1 MNHVSTARGNDAIEK
16 IEDGMKQ
23 ARDRLQRVDK
33 QVVRFAKEQP
43 LAAAFSALAVGFI
56 LGRFFS
62 KL

>member
-1 MNHVSTARGNDAIEK
+1 MNQINPVRGNDAIEK

-33 QVVRFAKEQP
+33 QIVRFAKEQP
-43 LAAAFSALAVGFI
+43 LVAAFSALAVGFV
-56 LGRFFS
+56 LGRFLS

>member
-1 MNHVSTARGNDAIEK
+1 MNQISSARGNEAIEK

-33 QVVRFAKEQP
+33 QIVRFAKEQP
-43 LAAAFSALAVGFI
+43 LVAAFSALAVGFV